1 MKTNRFPFCFF
12 TIPLL
17 LLGCQSPL
25 QDVELAF
32 KKPLP
37 TAARVYVSTVTGR
50 YPDDLKIEVKGPDA
64 YQVTN
69 LFSTTRFRLDRDGSV
84 SFATKTEAQPDQPIR
99 FNVVISAGNFVQIVQ
114 PVTLLGG
121 QGRTV
126 RVSLIE
132 KNADP
137 ARTLL
142 AQATGQSGGSG
153 AVSQAL
159 TMQTPAASVPP
170 TTLTVPTGVQLTDAL
185 EQPVSGTLTA
195 TAQAVAV
202 NNATAAAQAPNL
214 LPGGGVLSGSK
225 KITTV
230 AGAVRLDLHNAEFEV
245 VKNFSQPVLL
255 VVGLDAKTRNPR
267 TGRAIQPGD
276 AIQVFSYDDAVG
288 RWSQEPDA
296 KISRDDKTG
305 NLVCATT
312 ITHLS
317 TWAVGYASELCP
329 GGGVNF
335 GFHTKLPDNYD
346 FSYRIDG
353 FYVEGSQETL
363 FGTYWLPLRN
373 GWGIG
378 PSDKLL
384 VGSRVKMRVYDRNS
398 SAVVESPVVDACEK
412 RTVPLDLTG
421 FKLAPG
427 EVPISVKI
435 KFPCDDLQ
443 FEKLPESVTVY
454 FREAGVGNYQ
464 SLMTFTKADFRSG
477 LFNKATYRVKRGKRY
492 DFSVSILTYDFE
504 QLNTL
509 IDKAEWS
516 FDLKTKDYC
525 R

>member
-1 MKTNRFPFCFF
+1 MKRSIFLLA
-12 TIPLL
+12 PLL

-25 QDVELAF
+25 SDVELGF

-37 TAARVYVSTVTGR
+37 TAARVYVSTATGKF
-50 YPDDLKIEVKGPDA
+50 PDDLKIELKGPNAD
-64 YQVTN
+64 QVTN

-99 FNVVISAGNFVQIVQ
+99 FNVVISAENFVQIVQ
-114 PVTLLGG
+114 PVTLLSG

-126 RVSLIE
+126 RVSLVE
-132 KNADP
+132 KSADP

-142 AQATGQSGGSG
+142 AQATGQSGATG
-153 AVSQAL
+153 AVSQPLAV
-159 TMQTPAASVPP
+159 QTPSAAVPA
-170 TTLTVPTGVQLTDAL
+170 TVLTVPSGVQLTDAQA
-185 EQPVSGTLTA
+185 QPVTGTVTA

-214 LPGGGVLSGSK
+214 LPGGGVFSGTK

-230 AGAVRLDLHNAEFEV
+230 AGAVRLELHSDDFEV
-245 VKNFSQPVLL
+245 VKNFSQPVPL

-267 TGRAIQPGD
+267 TGKALQPGD
-276 AIQVFSYDDAVG
+276 AVQVFSYDDAVG

-296 KISRDDKTG
+296 TVSRDDKTG
-305 NLVCATT
+305 NLVCATA
-312 ITHLS
+312 ISHLS
-317 TWAVGYASELCP
+317 TWVVGYASELCP

-335 GFHTKLPDNYD
+335 GFVSKLPDNYD
-346 FSYRIDG
+346 YSYHIDG
-353 FYVEGSQETL
+353 FYVDGTQETL

-378 PSDKLL
+378 PSDKML
-384 VGSRVKMRVYDRNS
+384 VGSRVKMRVYDRHS
-398 SAVVESPVVDACEK
+398 SAVVESPVVDACDK

-421 FKLAPG
+421 FKIGVG
-427 EVPISVKI
+427 EVPVAVKVQ
-435 KFPCDDLQ
+435 FPCSELDFD
-443 FEKLPESVTVY
+443 KLPEAFTVY
-454 FREAGVGNYQ
+454 FKEAGVGNWQ
-464 SLMTFTKADFRSG
+464 SLMTLTRADFRDG
-477 LFNKATYRVKRGKRY
+477 VLGKTTYRVKRGKRY